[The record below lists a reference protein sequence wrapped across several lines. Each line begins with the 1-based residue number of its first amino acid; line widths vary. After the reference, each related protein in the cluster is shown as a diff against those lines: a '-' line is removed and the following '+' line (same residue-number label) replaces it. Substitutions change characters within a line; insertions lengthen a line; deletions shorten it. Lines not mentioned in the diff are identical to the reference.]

1 MGKYFGTD
9 GFRGEANVSLTADH
23 AYKIGR
29 YLGYHFGQG
38 SKIAI
43 GKDTRKSSYM
53 LEYAVAAG
61 ICASGADAYLLHVT
75 TTPSVSYVT
84 RTEDFSCGVMISA
97 SHNPYTDNGIK
108 IINSSGEK
116 ASDALTDKIE
126 EYIDSEGGT
135 LPLATGENIGRTV
148 DYAQGRN
155 RYTGYLI
162 SLARHSYKGLRIGL
176 DGANGSAWMLAK
188 SVFDTLGAK
197 TYVIGCEPNG
207 TNINLGVG
215 STHIGA
221 LSELVKREGLDVG
234 FAFDGDADRCLA
246 VDECGELISGE
257 NILYFMAKH
266 LQREG
271 KLQGDTVV
279 TTVMSNIG
287 LSHALKSC
295 GIAVSVTDVGD
306 RFVWER
312 MTEVGASLGGEESG
326 HIIFSSYATTGD
338 GLITAIKITEAL
350 IESKGKASRLSDGLT
365 LFPQMT
371 RNIRA
376 KNKDAVMSC
385 ESVKEALS
393 MAEKM
398 LCGEGRILLRKSGT
412 EPVVRIMAEAKSAE
426 LCEAAI
432 GIIAAAIPSE
442 LTWG

>member
-9 GFRGEANVSLTADH
+9 GFRGEANVSLTATH
-23 AYKIGR
+23 AYKIGK
-29 YLGYHFGQG
+29 YLGYHFGKG
-38 SKIAI
+38 ARIAI

-84 RTEDFSCGVMISA
+84 RTEDFACGVMISA

-108 IINSSGEK
+108 IINSGGEK

-126 EYIDSEGGT
+126 EYLDAPEDSI
-135 LPLATGENIGRTV
+135 PFATGAEIGRTV
-148 DYAQGRN
+148 DYVLGRN

-162 SLARHSYKGLRIGL
+162 SLSRHSYKGLRIGL

-197 TYVIGCEPNG
+197 TYVLGCEPNG

-221 LSELVKREGLDVG
+221 LSELVVKEGLDIG

-246 VDECGELISGE
+246 VDERGELIRGE

-266 LQREG
+266 LLTEG
-271 KLQGDTVV
+271 KLQKNTVV
-279 TTVMSNIG
+279 TTVMSNVG
-287 LSHALKSC
+287 LEKALKKL
-295 GIAVSVTDVGD
+295 GIELSVSDVGD

-312 MTEVGASLGGEESG
+312 MTGIGASLGGEESG

-350 IESKGKASRLSDGLT
+350 IESKDKASRLSDGLT
-365 LFPQMT
+365 LFPQLT
-371 RNIRA
+371 RNIRTR
-376 KNKDAVMSC
+376 KKDEVIAC
-385 ESVKEALS
+385 ENVRMALEK
-393 MAEKM
+393 AERT
-398 LCGEGRILLRKSGT
+398 LSGEGRILLRKSGT
-412 EPVVRIMAEAKSAE
+412 EPVVRIMAEAKTKE
-426 LCEAAI
+426 LCEAAVSSI
-432 GIIAAAIPSE
+432 TEAIPAE
-442 LTWG
+442 LIDV